1 MKKHLKALVIFFV
14 LLALLTSSG
23 AVSAFALN
31 VEEVS
36 LWDYDY
42 YGDVNG
48 DYNVTVKDATALQKY
63 LAKLSDLD
71 IFSRLKSDVNG
82 DGKLSISDV
91 TDVQKFVAVLI
102 PCFEVDTAFRLVA
115 DRNSTIVEG
124 FQEKVYITIPK
135 DGYYCFS
142 SEVSEPSYRA
152 FEVLDGYDYVA
163 GVAGEEPYLEDYAY
177 VKAGL
182 YRADVT
188 FTNDDSRVFETELRV
203 TSANDKMPVDLLN
216 ARELKDG
223 DEIEI
228 KAGEGDSVFWIDPAS
243 AEMYDLLKIYTKGKD
258 PKVSFEFYDQFHNY
272 MNSVEYDPKQG
283 VNTRHLYDFVVPAYL
298 VVTQEEGGSDF
309 TLCCEN
315 YSTDAL
321 SEAQE
326 IKLNKRVELEVVK
339 GEDWLTNPYRAFAS
353 YKFTPEESGY
363 YKLSYKAENCE
374 DCWADIDP
382 YIFYYPDN
390 LAFAEFEVSPSNR
403 AGTGTSYDY
412 LEKGRTYLISFEVRC
427 AEDVPVSFIL
437 EKSKEEEYKASLDYV
452 FDIEMFKDCSTV
464 TLGEPVTH
472 TFEPYEDDNGNR
484 CDEKYLYKLTAD
496 KDMTVVAY
504 SEGSYNAYANI
515 YSETGEKYQCDN
527 IVWPSGDFIAIID
540 MKKGETCYFEI
551 SSSGSLYGADTY
563 DFVVTDID
571 NYNGIY

>member
-102 PCFEVDTAFRLVA
+102 PCFEVDPAFRLVA

-223 DEIEI
+223 DEIIFSSEVSNNAELLFFTNKNQCYKSRVADFEECKASVLGDFVAAKLQMDEGETAIFMAVVSEYKGYILVFFENGKVAKIDVSSYETKTNRKKLI
-228 KAGEGDSVFWIDPAS
+228 KAYSDKSEPVAFRYITVDAEFIMSTTAGRYLCFNSGAISSKS
-243 AEMYDLLKIYTKGKD
+243 AKDTQGVAVMTLKKGH
-258 PKVSFEFYDQFHNY
+258 KVT
-272 MNSVEYDPKQG
+272 SVEDFSEDRFKKPARYRTKTLPSAGAVLSADDQG
-283 VNTRHLYDFVVPAYL
+283 EQL
-298 VVTQEEGGSDF
+298 SM
-309 TLCCEN
+309 
-315 YSTDAL
+315 TDA
-321 SEAQE
+321 E
-326 IKLNKRVELEVVK
+326 
-339 GEDWLTNPYRAFAS
+339 
-353 YKFTPEESGY
+353 
-363 YKLSYKAENCE
+363 
-374 DCWADIDP
+374 
-382 YIFYYPDN
+382 
-390 LAFAEFEVSPSNR
+390 
-403 AGTGTSYDY
+403 
-412 LEKGRTYLISFEVRC
+412 
-427 AEDVPVSFIL
+427 
-437 EKSKEEEYKASLDYV
+437 
-452 FDIEMFKDCSTV
+452 
-464 TLGEPVTH
+464 
-472 TFEPYEDDNGNR
+472 
-484 CDEKYLYKLTAD
+484 
-496 KDMTVVAY
+496 
-504 SEGSYNAYANI
+504 
-515 YSETGEKYQCDN
+515 
-527 IVWPSGDFIAIID
+527 
-540 MKKGETCYFEI
+540 
-551 SSSGSLYGADTY
+551 
-563 DFVVTDID
+563 
-571 NYNGIY
+571 